1 MNSNELVYIFI
12 IIFLIGLFILI
23 VRYLCIKRLKS
34 NSELES
40 NSEYEEISS
49 EDSVVLEVYNKCS
62 ICMDIL
68 VLEKKNCAV
77 LNCNHILHKKC
88 LEDLKKSSLEFK
100 CPICR
105 EKITHYS
112 KIYR

>member
-49 EDSVVLEVYNKCS
+49 EDSVV
-62 ICMDIL
+62 IDIL
-68 VLEKKNCAV
+68 VLEKKNCVV

-100 CPICR
+100 CLYVER
-105 EKITHYS
+105 
-112 KIYR
+112 R